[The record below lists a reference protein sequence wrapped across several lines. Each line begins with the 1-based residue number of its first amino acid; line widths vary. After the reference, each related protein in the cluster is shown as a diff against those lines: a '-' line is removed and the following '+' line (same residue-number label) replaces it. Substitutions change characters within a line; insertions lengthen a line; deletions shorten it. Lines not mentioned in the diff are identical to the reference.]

1 MPKFIHKKRKLL
13 DAQDVSWIEILQH
26 SLVNF
31 LFGLTSGICLAFVG
45 LFIIALKEDSEV
57 LKAALLLSFFYFIHK
72 QVESKVLNRN
82 KYITK
87 LGRNYIFPIP
97 STIGFVLG
105 AYLSTFI

>member
-1 MPKFIHKKRKLL
+1 MGKFLVKKRNIL
-13 DAQDVSWIEILQH
+13 DAKDVSWREILQH

-31 LFGLTSGICLAFVG
+31 IFGFTSGIVIAFVA
-45 LFIIALKEDSEV
+45 LFINNVNTTNTLWLIVA
-57 LKAALLLSFFYFIHK
+57 YFIHK
-72 QVESKVLNRN
+72 QIESKILNRN
-82 KYITK
+82 KYVSK

>member
-1 MPKFIHKKRKLL
+1 MTKFLVKKRDLL
-13 DAQDVSWIEILQH
+13 DVKDTSWIEILQH

-31 LFGLTSGICLAFVG
+31 LFGFTSGIVIAFVA
-45 LFIIALKEDSEV
+45 LFLTNISLKNAMILFV
-57 LKAALLLSFFYFIHK
+57 MYFIHK
-72 QVESKVLNRN
+72 QLESKVLNRN
-82 KYITK
+82 KYTSK

>member
-1 MPKFIHKKRKLL
+1 MTKFLVEKRNIL
-13 DAQDVSWIEILQH
+13 DARDVSWIEILQH

-31 LFGLTSGICLAFVG
+31 LFGLTSGIVIAFVA
-45 LFIIALKEDSEV
+45 LFLMDVSWLNAIILFV
-57 LKAALLLSFFYFIHK
+57 MYFVHK
-72 QVESKVLNRN
+72 QLESKVLNRN
-82 KYITK
+82 KYVTK

>member
-1 MPKFIHKKRKLL
+1 MGKFLTEKRKLL
-13 DAQDVSWIEILQH
+13 DAKDVSIKEIIQH
-26 SLVNF
+26 SFINLLYGFN
-31 LFGLTSGICLAFVG
+31 SGVVIGFVT
-45 LFIIALKEDSEV
+45 LFIKDVSV
-57 LKAALLLSFFYFIHK
+57 CSAAKLFVMYFIHK

-105 AYLSTFI
+105 AYISTILN

>member
-1 MPKFIHKKRKLL
+1 MGKFLKEKRNLI
-13 DAQDVSWIEILQH
+13 DAKDVSWQEILQH

-31 LFGLTSGICLAFVG
+31 LFGFTSGVVIAFVT
-45 LFIIALKEDSEV
+45 LFITNTTATNLCW
-57 LKAALLLSFFYFIHK
+57 LAGTYFIHK
-72 QVESKVLNRN
+72 QLESKVLNRN